1 MSNRLKTNIYAFIT
15 VFIWATAFPVT
26 KIIGDELSP
35 NSVSLIRCATA
46 AVFMLVV
53 GGSFGMKK
61 PASGKDGLTFAAA
74 GIMGFALYLI
84 FFTKGIGT
92 LTSATSSV
100 IIALTPVMTAIAAT
114 KVFKEKINKVG
125 WAAIG
130 IAFVGVMILMFWQG
144 TLSVNEGILW
154 TLLGAVMFAT
164 YNIISRFLTKK
175 GYSSIEIVAYGML
188 AGALAMLW
196 AVPGA
201 MEEIS
206 STNLVNVLC
215 AVYLGLMPSAISY
228 MLWAKAMSFAEKT
241 SEVTNYMFVTPVLS
255 TLLGFALLKELP
267 DVGTYIG
274 GVIIIVSVIVFGLK
288 GKE

>member
-130 IAFVGVMILMFWQG
+130 TAFVGVMILMFWQG

-164 YNIISRFLTKK
+164 YNIISRFLTKR
-175 GYSSIEIVAYGML
+175 GYTSIEIVAYGML
-188 AGALAMLW
+188 AGAFAMLW
-196 AVPGA
+196 AAPGA
-201 MEEIS
+201 MEEMS
-206 STNLVNVLC
+206 STNLATVFC

-241 SEVTNYMFVTPVLS
+241 SEVTNYMFVTPMLS
-255 TLLGFALLKELP
+255 TLLGFAMLGELP
-267 DVGTYIG
+267 DAGTYIG
-274 GVIIIVSVIVFGLK
+274 GAIIIAAVVIFGLK